1 MIRLPS
7 TLLKTAAL
15 AALLLLAPA
24 AYAQNNNGG
33 NNNGGNN
40 NGGNNNNNNNNNGGA
55 QVAGVSIDAQGVL
68 RVLQPNANM
77 TARKL
82 WAAKQ
87 SLPQHLARPSKL
99 RKVSLNRLEEAVAK
113 RLADGEQLEPEMLA
127 MAGITRL
134 EYVFFY
140 PESGDIVIAGPAE
153 GFAQDSVGRT
163 VGVETG
169 KPCLQLDDVIVALRA
184 FAPSSKPTS
193 VISVSIDPTQEG
205 LARMQKTLTQLGSNF
220 RGPQDIPV
228 IMTALKQSLGMNDV
242 TIKGVSPSTHFAH
255 VLTQADYRMKLI
267 GIGNER
273 PPVPQLVTYAS
284 RMTASIGSNALMRWF
299 FVPDYEAITTN
310 ADFTAMKLTGQG
322 LKLVDETEV
331 VTADGQRKASGRAN
345 PASKQFTVSFTK
357 NFPRI
362 AAVDPVYAELRNL
375 VDLTVA
381 AAFIQKQ
388 EFYQQAAWDLGVFA
402 SENTLPVE
410 TLPAPRQVETAVN
423 AVMKGRRLITPI
435 GGGVAIQAKKA
446 LMNENMK
453 EDDGSIA
460 KQREAVSVVGL
471 DDNQWWWD

>member
-15 AALLLLAPA
+15 AALLLLAPTA
-24 AYAQNNNGG
+24 FAQNNNGG

-40 NGGNNNNNNNNNGGA
+40 NGGNNNGGNNNNTA
-55 QVAGVSIDAQGVL
+55 PVAGVSIDAQGVL
-68 RVLQPNANM
+68 RVLQPNANL

-99 RKVSLNRLEEAVAK
+99 RKVSLNRLEEVVAQK
-113 RLADGEQLEPEMLA
+113 LADGEQLDPEMLA

-153 GFAQDSVGRT
+153 GFAKDSVGRT
-163 VGVETG
+163 VGVDSG

-205 LARMQKTLTQLGSNF
+205 LARMQKTLAQLGSNF

-267 GIGNER
+267 GIGNAR

-284 RMTASIGSNALMRWF
+284 RMTASVGSNALMRWY
-299 FVPDYEAITTN
+299 FVPDYEAVTTN
-310 ADFTAMKLTGQG
+310 TDFTAMKLTGQG

-331 VTADGQRKASGRAN
+331 VTADGQRKSTGRAN
-345 PASKQFTVSFTK
+345 PASKQYTVSFTK

-381 AAFIQKQ
+381 AAFMQKQ
-388 EFYQQAAWDLGVFA
+388 EFYQQAGWDLGVFA
-402 SENTLPVE
+402 SENSFPVE
-410 TLPAPRQVETAVN
+410 TLPAPRQVETAIN

-446 LMNENMK
+446 LAAENMK

-460 KQREAVSVVGL
+460 KQREAVSVDSL
-471 DDNQWWWD
+471 DNNQWWWD